1 MSCNE
6 LLRYD
11 RMPVT
16 GRNEQRGPM
25 LVLVEGL
32 RVLCRQNRTNLR
44 GVTIIHCLGKLI
56 PRHIFPTPSLLLK
69 FIHLQLYGPSVHPTP
84 HTNFQTRTGDMSWYQ
99 QGNECILL

>member
-1 MSCNE
+1 M
-6 LLRYD
+6 
-11 RMPVT
+11 
-16 GRNEQRGPM
+16 G
-25 LVLVEGL
+25 VLVVDEGL

-99 QGNECILL
+99 QDNHPSLSVIVLTHSRNVSPFSNDLV